1 VSHRVRIGT
10 CSGPAD
16 AALVRSMFS
25 AHGIAVVIGA
35 ENHAGLLAG
44 LGGAFLSLDIW
55 VDEEESEEALAL
67 LHDLRERDERSVD
80 GDDDDEDFDGDAAD
94 PAGESRDDAADPAGD
109 PVQLR
114 MDRRRQTG
122 IVLLL
127 GCCVSFG
134 TAHLFT
140 RAWVR
145 GITLAAVE
153 LGGVMQL
160 WDGHGSGGLLVI
172 AAMLADVI
180 GALWRVR
187 SATTPSLPRARLHG
201 R

>member
-1 VSHRVRIGT
+1 
-10 CSGPAD
+10 
-16 AALVRSMFS
+16 MFS
-25 AHGIAVVIGA
+25 AHGIAVIIGA

-67 LHDLRERDERSVD
+67 LHDLRERDDRGA
-80 GDDDDEDFDGDAAD
+80 GDDDDSDDDDEFDGSTAAQ
-94 PAGESRDDAADPAGD
+94 AGASRDDAADPAGD
-109 PVQLR
+109 PVRLR
-114 MDRRRQTG
+114 IDRRRQTG
-122 IVLLL
+122 AVLLL
-127 GCCVSFG
+127 GCCVTFG

-140 RAWVR
+140 RAWLR

-153 LGGVMQL
+153 LAGVMQL
-160 WDGHGSGGLLVI
+160 WDGHGSGGPLV
-172 AAMLADVI
+172 AAAIFADVI

-187 SATTPSLPRARLHG
+187 AATTPALPRAHLHG